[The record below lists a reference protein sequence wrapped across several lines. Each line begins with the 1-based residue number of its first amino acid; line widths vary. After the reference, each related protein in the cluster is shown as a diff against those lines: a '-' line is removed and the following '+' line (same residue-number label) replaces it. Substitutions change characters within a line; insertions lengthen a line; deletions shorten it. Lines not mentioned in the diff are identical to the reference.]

1 MEQETLRLNRML
13 HLRNVLKRITGHV
26 IYIVVKICLLVMV
39 AHVFLP
45 LLAN

>member
-26 IYIVVKICLLVMV
+26 IYSSENLFVSYGSTCIC
-39 AHVFLP
+39 AT
-45 LLAN
+45 AG